1 MTFYQKNGENIFAKI
16 FHVGE
21 IFVWSVY
28 SLFFSTR
35 KELDS
40 DLNVGRRHR
49 HKEMQTRHKAKKKR
63 TYFFRPP

>member
-40 DLNVGRRHR
+40 DLNVGRRGVQGQSYE
-49 HKEMQTRHKAKKKR
+49 KISEKARKGPK
-63 TYFFRPP
+63 